1 MKWREDILRA
11 GAAQRG
17 TGRRALPHGAR
28 SDSRS
33 AATGPSPQCHDDLH
47 AVELARLG
55 WTIATL
61 ALAIAP
67 HARHLP
73 PWALAIALALAIWR
87 LHIAWRGTGLPS
99 RWLRLLLAVGAAITV
114 IGTFHTLNGLDAGT
128 ALLVLMAALKLLET
142 HTPRDHVIVVF
153 IAWFLCIATFFYDQ
167 SIVSIAWVI
176 PGVWLGAA
184 ALLRVSRTG
193 ADGPPQRPLRDTGA
207 MLLRALPFVLVL
219 FLFFP
224 RLEGRFWS
232 LPADDK
238 AISGLDGEMAPGD
251 LTELT
256 LVDTVAFR
264 VRFHGA
270 MPPPAQ
276 RYWRGPVLTDFDG
289 FTWRRPEFMTVP
301 NSGVDLHGDAYDY
314 TVTLE
319 PHRRQWV
326 FALDLPASWDDAS
339 IRQQADFMLTTRQP
353 VGAVYT
359 YGVRSH
365 TRYRVTGTLPVTMR
379 RQNLR
384 LPAGRNPRA
393 AALAADLRARVD
405 SDEAFVATVLA
416 IFRDQ
421 QFFYTLEPPRLE
433 RDSVDDFLFNT
444 RRGFCGHFASAFTN
458 MARAAGIPARVVTGY
473 QGGDYNALGGHLIV
487 RQSHAHAW
495 SEVWFESGGWVRV
508 DPTAAVAPERVERGL
523 SAALPAGEP
532 VPGRAL
538 REHAWLWQ
546 ARMVVDAVNARWNDW
561 VVKFGPERQNRL
573 FRRLGLD
580 RPGWREFGLVLGVGL
595 GLALA
600 LLAVWLAVEFRGPRP
615 DAPSR
620 AYATFLRKL
629 ARRGI
634 ERAPHEGPQDFL
646 RRLVHQRP
654 ELALPAREITELYVR
669 LRYLP
674 APDAAALAALRT
686 ASRRFRA

>member
-1 MKWREDILRA
+1 
-11 GAAQRG
+11 
-17 TGRRALPHGAR
+17 
-28 SDSRS
+28 
-33 AATGPSPQCHDDLH
+33 
-47 AVELARLG
+47 
-55 WTIATL
+55 
-61 ALAIAP
+61 
-67 HARHLP
+67 
-73 PWALAIALALAIWR
+73 
-87 LHIAWRGTGLPS
+87 
-99 RWLRLLLAVGAAITV
+99 
-114 IGTFHTLNGLDAGT
+114 
-128 ALLVLMAALKLLET
+128 
-142 HTPRDHVIVVF
+142 
-153 IAWFLCIATFFYDQ
+153 
-167 SIVSIAWVI
+167 
-176 PGVWLGAA
+176 
-184 ALLRVSRTG
+184 
-193 ADGPPQRPLRDTGA
+193 
-207 MLLRALPFVLVL
+207 
-219 FLFFP
+219 
-224 RLEGRFWS
+224 
-232 LPADDK
+232 
-238 AISGLDGEMAPGD
+238 
-251 LTELT
+251 
-256 LVDTVAFR
+256 
-264 VRFHGA
+264 
-270 MPPPAQ
+270 
-276 RYWRGPVLTDFDG
+276 
-289 FTWRRPEFMTVP
+289 
-301 NSGVDLHGDAYDY
+301 
-314 TVTLE
+314 
-319 PHRRQWV
+319 
-326 FALDLPASWDDAS
+326 
-339 IRQQADFMLTTRQP
+339 
-353 VGAVYT
+353 
-359 YGVRSH
+359 
-365 TRYRVTGTLPVTMR
+365 
-379 RQNLR
+379 
-384 LPAGRNPRA
+384 
-393 AALAADLRARVD
+393 
-405 SDEAFVATVLA
+405 
-416 IFRDQ
+416 
-421 QFFYTLEPPRLE
+421 
-433 RDSVDDFLFNT
+433 
-444 RRGFCGHFASAFTN
+444 